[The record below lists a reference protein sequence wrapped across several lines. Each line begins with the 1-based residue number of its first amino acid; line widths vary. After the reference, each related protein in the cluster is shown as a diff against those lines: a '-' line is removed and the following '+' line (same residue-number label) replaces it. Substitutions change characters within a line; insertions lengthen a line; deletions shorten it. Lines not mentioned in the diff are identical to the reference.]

1 MQSKPGSTA
10 RLSGV
15 AHGAGPHHS
24 PISNRSSTSPCRKEV
39 KMGRVLAFCYG
50 LVAYAIFFGTFLYA
64 IGFVDALVVP
74 KAIDDGEVTPVLEP
88 AVINLLLLS
97 IFAVPPSV
105 MAKQAFKR
113 WWT

>member
-1 MQSKPGSTA
+1 MGSKPGSTA

-15 AHGAGPHHS
+15 AHGAGPPHS

-74 KAIDDGEVTPVLEP
+74 KAIDDGEVTPVLV
-88 AVINLLLLS
+88 AVVLNVLVIS
-97 IFAVPPSV
+97 IFSGQTSLIA
-105 MAKQAFKR
+105 
-113 WWT
+113 